1 MDIASLRCS
10 LGAGLSGDKP
20 RSIEEPKRGL
30 DARLLE
36 SCALAS
42 GRSDVLQGHEG
53 AVVER
58 VIVPPRALVR

>member
-10 LGAGLSGDKP
+10 LGAGLSGDS

-42 GRSDVLQGHEG
+42 GRSDVLQDHKG